1 MKTTQGSGIENDFGR
16 LVCVLM
22 KQTQRSGKNHLRRLM
37 FESNPESWKGPAL
50 LSSLGSFAKEKERLK
65 KKSVSAKAW
74 SSQETERSLV
84 FLDSKE

>member
-22 KQTQRSGKNHLRRLM
+22 KQTQWSGKNHLRRLM

-50 LSSLGSFAKEKERLK
+50 LSSLGSFAKENERLK
-65 KKSVSAKAW
+65 KNLSAKAW